1 MLNSSKFPEDSA
13 VHSQYSPY
21 TVQGTASALPQMLLV
36 TPELLFVSWV
46 TYSGE
51 HHQIS

>member
-13 VHSQYSPY
+13 VHYQNSPF
-21 TVQGTASALPQMLLV
+21 TLQGTAAIPPQMSLV
-36 TPELLFVSWV
+36 TPEPLYTPWV